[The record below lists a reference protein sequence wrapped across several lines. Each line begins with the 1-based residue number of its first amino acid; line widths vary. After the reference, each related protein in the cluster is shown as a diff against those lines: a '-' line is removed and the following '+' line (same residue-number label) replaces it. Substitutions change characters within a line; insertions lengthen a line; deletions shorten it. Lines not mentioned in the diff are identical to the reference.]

1 MGINPE
7 IIISFY
13 EDSGKS
19 FKSEKHYQWYLSH
32 KDTHEFKEKRRHQN
46 KSYYQRKGER
56 LRANQVSKYHKSNPD
71 ARHNNPS
78 GTRIRQ
84 AMSIFS

>member
-1 MGINPE
+1 MNKD

-13 EDSGKS
+13 EDSAGKS
-19 FKSEKHYQWYLSH
+19 FKSEKHYQWFLAN
-32 KDTHEFKEKRRHQN
+32 KDSREFKDKRRIEN